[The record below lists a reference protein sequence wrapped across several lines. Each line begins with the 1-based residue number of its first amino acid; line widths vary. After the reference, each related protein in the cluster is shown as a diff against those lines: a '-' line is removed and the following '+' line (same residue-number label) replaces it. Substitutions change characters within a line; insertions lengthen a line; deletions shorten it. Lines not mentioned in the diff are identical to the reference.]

1 MKLFLPECDS
11 QCSEV
16 PSPMEVVQPHVL
28 AIGSLVPVQKSSPE
42 RRNQKEIV
50 AGEERPKFLTV
61 KQTEDAQGKLH
72 SCQSFITTSIHS
84 YLNTLE
90 EIFRVQTF
98 FRPLSKLHLCDF
110 TYLTVYPTTIASF
123 SSHVKKFMNH
133 ATYIRL
139 DMKIIFFRITFCM
152 FSVPSLY
159 FYLPTCTCVSLIL
172 TLGKFMLFLKY
183 ETEFY

>member
-1 MKLFLPECDS
+1 MNNFETFSTAECDS

-72 SCQSFITTSIHS
+72 SCQSFITSSIHS
-84 YLNTLE
+84 YLDTLE
-90 EIFRVQTF
+90 EFSEFRHF
-98 FRPLSKLHLCDF
+98 FARLNPPSVNICLLFSLLNRPLS
-110 TYLTVYPTTIASF
+110 
-123 SSHVKKFMNH
+123 HV
-133 ATYIRL
+133 
-139 DMKIIFFRITFCM
+139 
-152 FSVPSLY
+152 
-159 FYLPTCTCVSLIL
+159 
-172 TLGKFMLFLKY
+172 
-183 ETEFY
+183 